1 MELKGIALFL
11 FVGGSI
17 LFAGLAIV
25 VSALVLLQ
33 LSRFERVRWRLANS
47 RAAFVKT
54 LLRGI
59 AGETIHDIGDV
70 YNAYRAFFGIG
81 ALRASHLEEIA
92 EFLRAAMLRGA
103 SSPPKPSDVQ
113 LHQTAHMLGNLLA
126 ANQRPLE
133 VELQCV
139 PFSGTT
145 ELERQL
151 LEEISELATADRA
164 VAGTKLAALAKAIRI
179 RQDTVERLDRERG
192 RSLKLARWGWLGMVG
207 FSVLTIVL
215 GVVALGGY

>member
-1 MELKGIALFL
+1 MGLKGIVLFL

-17 LFAGLAIV
+17 LLAGLAIA
-25 VSALVLLQ
+25 VSAAVLLQ
-33 LSRFERVRWRLANS
+33 LSRFERVRRRLANP

-59 AGETIHDIGDV
+59 AVEKIQDVGDV
-70 YNAYRAFFGIG
+70 HNAYRAFFGIG
-81 ALRASHLEEIA
+81 GLRASHLTEIA
-92 EFLRAAMLRGA
+92 EFLRAAMLPGA
-103 SSPPKPSDVQ
+103 SSPQRPSDAQ

-126 ANQRPLE
+126 ANQHALE
-133 VELQCV
+133 VELLCV
-139 PFSGTT
+139 PFSGTP
-145 ELERQL
+145 EPERQL

-192 RSLKLARWGWLGMVG
+192 RSLRLARWGWLGAVG
-207 FSVLTIVL
+207 FSILTIVF
-215 GVVALGGY
+215 GVMALGG